1 MDLCFATNNAHKLSE
16 VRAILPKRYSVLS
29 LKEIGCSASIP
40 EEHNTLRGNAHQK
53 ASYVK
58 VHYGVDCFAD
68 DTGLEVD
75 ALGGA
80 PGVFSARYAGPDCQ
94 DAANYTRLLE
104 ELKDHENRAACFRT
118 VICLITPQG
127 VHYFEGVVNG
137 SITREPRGNQGFG
150 YDPVFL
156 PDGSDLTF
164 AEMSGPQKNLIS
176 HRGTAIGKLVDF
188 LKVHRY

>member
-29 LKEIGCSASIP
+29 LNDIGCVASIP
-40 EEHNTLRGNAHQK
+40 EEQNTLRGNAHQK
-53 ASYVK
+53 ASYVR
-58 VHYGVDCFAD
+58 VHFGVDCFAD

-80 PGVFSARYAGPDCQ
+80 PGVFSARYAGPERQ
-94 DAANYTRLLE
+94 DVANYTRLLE
-104 ELKDHENRAACFRT
+104 ELKDQENRAACFRT
-118 VICLITPQG
+118 VICLIRAQD

-137 SITREPRGNQGFG
+137 NITREPHGNQGFG

-164 AEMSGPQKNLIS
+164 AEMSGPQKNLNS
-176 HRGTAIGKLVDF
+176 HRGAAVGKLVDF
-188 LKVHRY
+188 LSQD